1 MSDERGSMVGVGAMD
16 EEESLEVCEGGDR
29 DIGGTDGVRAFAP
42 RYAYAHMST
51 LNHGH
56 IVGAIT

>member
-1 MSDERGSMVGVGAMD
+1 MVGVGAMD

>member
-1 MSDERGSMVGVGAMD
+1 MVGVGAMD

-29 DIGGTDGVRAFAP
+29 DIAGTHGVRSFAP
-42 RYAYAHMST
+42 RYAYADMST

-56 IVGAIT
+56 IVGAITYAT

>member
-1 MSDERGSMVGVGAMD
+1 MD
-16 EEESLEVCEGGDR
+16 EEESLQVREGGDR
-29 DIGGTDGVRAFAP
+29 DIARSHGVRSFAP